1 MKIVALVG
9 QKGGCGK
16 TTTALGLAS
25 VAATQGLTVAVID
38 LDPQATAASWKD
50 RRASDN
56 PAVISATNRLRP
68 ALDAARS
75 GDAELVV
82 IDTAGKSDMQ
92 AIDAARAADLVVMP
106 VRPQIFDLETLEA
119 NANVLLAAGSPRAVV
134 LLTCVHPQAT
144 RASDEIRALIVA
156 RYGLDVLPFHLAQR
170 AIYADAPA
178 QGLSPIEI
186 EPDGKAAAELRQL
199 YFWIA
204 GQVDLSTS
212 GNIAMLEGLPR

>member
-1 MKIVALVG
+1 MKIVAVVG

-25 VAATQGLTVAVID
+25 VAASQGLTVAVID

-50 RRASDN
+50 RRAADN

-68 ALDAARS
+68 ALDAARI
-75 GDAELVV
+75 GGAELVV

-92 AIDAARAADLVVMP
+92 AIDAARAADLVLMP

-144 RASDEIRALIVA
+144 RSPDEIRALIAA
-156 RYGLDVLPFHLAQR
+156 RYGLGVLPFHLAQR

-178 QGLSPIEI
+178 QGLSPNEA

-204 GQVDLSTS
+204 GQIELSINALS
-212 GNIAMLEGLPR
+212 HE